1 MNASIVVIVF
11 KFEDAAIYPTNG
23 SILRREEPAGMR
35 DLGSGI
41 VLGPGTWDL
50 GPGIWDL
57 IRTRKG

>member
-41 VLGPGTWDL
+41 ELGSDPRSRRGRVDFEF
-50 GPGIWDL
+50 
-57 IRTRKG
+57 

>member
-23 SILRREEPAGMR
+23 SILRRKEPAGMR

-41 VLGPGTWDL
+41 ELGSDPRSRRGRVDFEF
-50 GPGIWDL
+50 
-57 IRTRKG
+57 

>member
-11 KFEDAAIYPTNG
+11 KFEDAAICYPTNG

-41 VLGPGTWDL
+41 ELGSDPRSRRGRVDFEF
-50 GPGIWDL
+50 
-57 IRTRKG
+57 